1 MKKGFI
7 SLAIVAFSLAAFA
20 QSEVLTPEKL
30 WQLGRV
36 SLDAVSPD
44 GQNAVYGVT
53 YYNVE
58 ANKGNRDLYIV
69 PVAGGTSKK
78 ITAFDGGENSAQ
90 FTPDGKRIGFLRGAT
105 LWEMNADGSDQHKV
119 SDEEMNG
126 FQYSPDGKSILFIRD
141 VKMEKSVQDQYPDLP
156 KANARLIDDLMY
168 RHWDSWDDFKY
179 SNIFVAPYTNGKI
192 EGMPQNIMNEPY
204 DSPLQPFGGMEQIS
218 WSPDSK
224 WIAYTS
230 KKQSGKEYAEST
242 NSDIY
247 LYELATR
254 KTTNLTEGMNGYDQ
268 EPAWN
273 NDGRYLAWNS
283 MATPGFES
291 DRNRIFVYDFQTK
304 KKEEVTVG
312 YDNPAEHPQWSP
324 DGKSIYCISIVKGTE
339 QLYVVDVATK
349 KTKPVTEGRH
359 DFSAFALAGP
369 ETLVGQRMSMS
380 EPAELFRIDVKSG
393 KMTQLTFTNKAQLDQ
408 IKMGKVE
415 ERHVKTTDDKD
426 MLAWVIYPPNFDP
439 KKKYPTLLYCQGGPQ
454 SPVSQFFS
462 YRWNFQLMAANG
474 YIVVA
479 PNRRGLPGFGSEWN
493 NQISGD
499 WGGQAMKDLLSAIDD
514 VKLDPWVDAGHLGAV
529 GASFGGYS
537 VFWLAGNHDKRFKAF
552 IAHDGVFNFESFYGT
567 TEEMFFANHDLG
579 GPYWGK
585 KPPESYKKFSPHLF
599 VDKWDTPI
607 LIVQGEQD
615 FRVPVAE
622 GLQAFQAAQM
632 KGVPS
637 KLLYL
642 PDEGHWVLSP
652 QDGLLWQRVFFG
664 WLDQYLKEQP

>member
-585 KPPESYKKFSPHLF
+585 NPPESYKKFSPHLF

>member
-7 SLAIVAFSLAAFA
+7 SLAIVALSLAAFA
-20 QSEVLTPEKL
+20 QSGVLTPEKL

-44 GQNAVYGVT
+44 GQTAVYGVT
-53 YYNVE
+53 YYNIE

-90 FTPDGKRIGFLRGAT
+90 FTPDGKRIGFLRGSL

-141 VKMEKSVQDQYPDLP
+141 VKMDKSAQDQYPDLP
-156 KANARLIDDLMY
+156 KANARVIDDLMY
-168 RHWDSWDDFKY
+168 RHWDSWHDFSY
-179 SNIFVAPYTNGKI
+179 SNIFVAAYTNGTI
-192 EGMPQNIMNEPY
+192 EGTPANIMNEPY

-218 WSPDSK
+218 WSPDGK
-224 WIAYTS
+224 WIAYTC
-230 KKQSGKEYAEST
+230 KKLSGKEYAEST

-247 LYELATR
+247 LYELSTR

-268 EPAWN
+268 EPAWS

-324 DGKSIYCISIVKGTE
+324 DGKSIFCISIVKGTE

-349 KTKPVTEGRH
+349 KIKPVTEGRH
-359 DFSAFALAGP
+359 DFSAFGVAGP

-380 EPAELFRIDVKSG
+380 EPAELFRVDVKSG

-585 KPPESYKKFSPHLF
+585 NPPEGYKKFSPHLF

-607 LIVQGEQD
+607 MIVQGEQD

-622 GLQAFQAAQM
+622 GLQAFQAAQL
-632 KGVPS
+632 KGIPS